1 MDIHSVD
8 LMATGRRL
16 KKLCQDRGVTATDL
30 QTLLNLTSTAGV
42 YKWFSGQNLP
52 TIDNLVNIAR
62 YLDVTTEDILV
73 MVGVEDVDEES
84 RVP

>member
-8 LMATGRRL
+8 LTATGRRL

-62 YLDVTTEDILV
+62 FLGVTTEEILV
-73 MVGVEDVDEES
+73 MSGEEEKDAEA
-84 RVP
+84 RVL